1 SRRGSICGGRYGA
14 KADNGFAG
22 GVLSLRSG
30 GRAARSFTEADQHIA
45 VAVVKRM
52 RVEKR
57 SAFDLEPPIEGHRSF
72 PKRFGG
78 HGASRLASLLQC
90 NTVRHGFTEYSARSS
105 SVVVQQG
112 SAPCRV

>member
-1 SRRGSICGGRYGA
+1 VAEGVGPRPLMALPEGLYLCGP
-14 KADNGFAG
+14 F
-22 GVLSLRSG
+22 G
-30 GRAARSFTEADQHIA
+30 GRAAQSFTEADQHIA
-45 VAVVKRM
+45 AAVVKRM

-78 HGASRLASLLQC
+78 HRASRLAGLLQC
-90 NTVRHGFTEYSARSS
+90 NTVRHGFTEYSARSG